1 MDIIHHNQA
10 FDVDAFFAG
19 LKSSYI
25 GIDADD
31 YSTFQAQGDEIHT
44 FAGESDSN
52 DRALAAIDKAIGSD
66 KAREIISNAT
76 AVMLIILRSKESDRP
91 LSMTEMQNISK
102 AFEDLNEET
111 NVVWSIS
118 DDDSLGETIKVVILV
133 NVMK

>member
-19 LKSSYI
+19 FKSSYI
-25 GIDADD
+25 GIDTDD

-44 FAGESDSN
+44 FAGEPDSN
-52 DRALAAIDKAIGSD
+52 DRVLAAIGSD
-66 KAREIISNAT
+66 KAREIISNVT
-76 AVMLIILRSKESDRP
+76 AVMLIILCSKESDRP

-102 AFEDLNEET
+102 VFEDLKEET

-118 DDDSLGETIKVVILV
+118 DVDSLGETIKVVILV